1 MTHSPSGLR
10 IYVIIFYWI
19 LHVILF
25 RRITLL
31 LNKSR
36 KLYNSYNFCSF
47 AIEQKLLNSRKL
59 YNYKVMRNHD
69 EEINKILD
77 VAEVLKIYRMA
88 KKKANFIASTSF
100 FFLLHLE
107 RLSSI

>member
-25 RRITLL
+25 HRITLL
-31 LNKSR
+31 LNKNR
-36 KLYNSYNFCSF
+36 KLYNSYNICSF
-47 AIEQKLLNSRKL
+47 TIEQKLLNSRKL

-88 KKKANFIASTSF
+88 KKKQILLLVHLFSF
-100 FFLLHLE
+100 SF
-107 RLSSI
+107 RS

>member
-1 MTHSPSGLR
+1 MTHSSSGLR
-10 IYVIIFYWI
+10 IYVIICYWI

-31 LNKSR
+31 LNKNR

-47 AIEQKLLNSRKL
+47 IIEQKLLNSRKL

-77 VAEVLKIYRMA
+77 VAEALKIYRMA
-88 KKKANFIASTSF
+88 KKNANFIASISF
-100 FFLLHLE
+100 FFLF
-107 RLSSI
+107 

>member
-1 MTHSPSGLR
+1 
-10 IYVIIFYWI
+10 
-19 LHVILF
+19 
-25 RRITLL
+25 
-31 LNKSR
+31 
-36 KLYNSYNFCSF
+36 
-47 AIEQKLLNSRKL
+47 
-59 YNYKVMRNHD
+59 MRNHD

-100 FFLLHLE
+100 FFLLDLE